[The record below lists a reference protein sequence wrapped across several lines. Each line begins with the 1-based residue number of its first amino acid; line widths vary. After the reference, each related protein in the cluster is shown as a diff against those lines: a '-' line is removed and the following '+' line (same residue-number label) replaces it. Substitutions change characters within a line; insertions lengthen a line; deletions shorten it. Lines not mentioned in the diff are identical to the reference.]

1 MTDVETPTEA
11 LQDLRRTRRHNRL
24 SQVHWIDA
32 VYRVYM
38 VGLAAVIFI
47 LFAVS
52 QLPED
57 RLTNEEALRF
67 ANEAPMWLGLG
78 FAIAIGVGLR
88 SGGRGGPLVL
98 EAPVVMHE
106 LNAPVPR
113 ESVVRGPAIK
123 QLRFKCHSSSLQ
135 RPITRIHSQGRNP
148 KVCNCECK
156 LFSFWTGNAV

>member
-38 VGLAAVIFI
+38 VGLAAVIFV

-52 QLPED
+52 QLPD
-57 RLTNEEALRF
+57 NRLTNEEALSF

-98 EAPVVMHE
+98 EAPVVMH
-106 LNAPVPR
+106 
-113 ESVVRGPAIK
+113 
-123 QLRFKCHSSSLQ
+123 
-135 RPITRIHSQGRNP
+135 
-148 KVCNCECK
+148 
-156 LFSFWTGNAV
+156 